1 MEIETIKNEIKENNL
16 MVQLQ
21 LLTKLSPAL
30 QELNIKV
37 TALERQVRK
46 LNRKL
51 KIKKEKVLPFYKSSN
66 LPKSKLH
73 NSKLEKKFKKR
84 NIFLK

>member
-51 KIKKEKVLPFYKSSN
+51 KIKKEKVL
-66 LPKSKLH
+66 L
-73 NSKLEKKFKKR
+73 
-84 NIFLK
+84 